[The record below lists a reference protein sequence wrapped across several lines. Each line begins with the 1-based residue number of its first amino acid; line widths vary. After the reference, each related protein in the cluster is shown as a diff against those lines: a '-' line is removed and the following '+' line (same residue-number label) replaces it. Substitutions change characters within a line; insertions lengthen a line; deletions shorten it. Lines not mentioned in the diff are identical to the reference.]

1 MDHHPLTD
9 SDWEAAWAPYDEAT
23 YRAALAFLRPDD
35 VVLDIGAGDLRF
47 ARRAAALVRR
57 VVAVE
62 RNAALFP
69 FSTQPQTTCE
79 GVLIVLQGDALAVD
93 FPPDVTVGVLLMR
106 HCRHFA
112 HYIARLRG
120 VGCRQ
125 LITNARWGMGVEC
138 VSLAPQPSFAASG
151 PGWYA
156 CLCGAVGFKPGPP
169 ESITPIVLQRVHA
182 LENCPACCTGS
193 HLAEM
198 ESTWSESSSSLTAPN

>member
-47 ARRAAALVRR
+47 ARRAAALARR
-57 VVAVE
+57 VIAIEQRPE
-62 RNAALFP
+62 RLAGRHPCNLTVICDNALTWP
-69 FSTQPQTTCE
+69 
-79 GVLIVLQGDALAVD
+79 
-93 FPPDVTVGVLLMR
+93 FPPGLTVGVLLMR

-198 ESTWSESSSSLTAPN
+198 ESTWSESSSSRTAPN

>member
-47 ARRAAALVRR
+47 ARRAAALARR
-57 VVAVE
+57 VIAIEQRPE
-62 RNAALFP
+62 RLAGRRPCNLTVICDNALTWP
-69 FSTQPQTTCE
+69 
-79 GVLIVLQGDALAVD
+79 
-93 FPPDVTVGVLLMR
+93 FPPGLTVGVLLMR

-169 ESITPIVLQRVHA
+169 ESITPIVLQRVYA

>member
-1 MDHHPLTD
+1 MVHHPLTD
-9 SDWEAAWAPYDEAT
+9 SEWEAAWAPYDEAT
-23 YRAALAFLRPDD
+23 YGAALAFLQPDD

-47 ARRAAALVRR
+47 ARRAAARVRR
-57 VVAVE
+57 VIAIEQRPE
-62 RNAALFP
+62 RLAGRRPCNLTVICDNALTWP
-69 FSTQPQTTCE
+69 
-79 GVLIVLQGDALAVD
+79 
-93 FPPDVTVGVLLMR
+93 FPPGLTVGVLLMR

-169 ESITPIVLQRVHA
+169 ESITPIVLQRVYA

>member
-1 MDHHPLTD
+1 MGHHPLTD
-9 SDWEAAWAPYDEAT
+9 SDWEAAWAPYDEVT

-47 ARRAAALVRR
+47 ARRAAALARR
-57 VVAVE
+57 VIAIEQRLE
-62 RNAALFP
+62 RLSGRRPCNLTVICDNALTWP
-69 FSTQPQTTCE
+69 
-79 GVLIVLQGDALAVD
+79 
-93 FPPDVTVGVLLMR
+93 FPPGLTVGVLLMR

-112 HYIARLRG
+112 HYILRLRG

-169 ESITPIVLQRVHA
+169 ESITPIVLQRVQA
-182 LENCPACCTGS
+182 LENCPACCPGS
-193 HLAEM
+193 HRAEM
-198 ESTWSESSSSLTAPN
+198 ESTWLESSSSLTAPD

>member
-23 YRAALAFLRPDD
+23 YGAALAFLRPDD

-47 ARRAAALVRR
+47 ARRAAALARR
-57 VVAVE
+57 VIAIEQRPE
-62 RNAALFP
+62 RLAGRRPCNLTVICDNALTWP
-69 FSTQPQTTCE
+69 
-79 GVLIVLQGDALAVD
+79 
-93 FPPDVTVGVLLMR
+93 FPPGLTVGVLLMR